1 MRFTNQNFKHVF
13 CWLNLLERKRDQ
25 HMDKLLMITFD
36 VFGINWVFVLLRADD
51 GTWWGGS
58 TWVWAQED
66 FLSKLCLFSQAGLK
80 HPHRALC
87 PNKKTRR
94 GRLCLPVRLLTLT
107 MFDLIGGVL
116 DDWGKVP
123 DMFRQRHSN
132 ELNARM
138 MPVLMFALFFTKF
151 IIIRHQ
157 NTVKLMVQEMQ
168 TLAV

>member
-1 MRFTNQNFKHVF
+1 MFSADLIFLKGKEINTWTNFLWWHLMCLESIECLS
-13 CWLNLLERKRDQ
+13 CW
-25 HMDKLLMITFD
+25 
-36 VFGINWVFVLLRADD
+36 
-51 GTWWGGS
+51 WWGLVRGS

-87 PNKKTRR
+87 LNKKTRR
-94 GRLCLPVRLLTLT
+94 GRLCFPVRLLTLT

-138 MPVLMFALFFTKF
+138 MPALMFALFFTKF

>member
-25 HMDKLLMITFD
+25 HMDKLLMMTFD

-51 GTWWGGS
+51 GAWWGEVLEFEHKKS
-58 TWVWAQED
+58 
-66 FLSKLCLFSQAGLK
+66 FSKLCLFSQAGLK

-107 MFDLIGGVL
+107 MFDMIGGVL

-138 MPVLMFALFFTKF
+138 MPVLMCSLFY
-151 IIIRHQ
+151 
-157 NTVKLMVQEMQ
+157 
-168 TLAV
+168 